1 MNEQIFEIG
10 ILGKI
15 AASIDRIGGEVC
27 YYFLPLEPSVRL
39 GELIKSKSLP
49 RISVSMYA
57 KLALTISATRLEW
70 SKPVVLGQID
80 FSGIGKD
87 YDELYELIF
96 NSLEIMVSDMVDVSG
111 TLNLMP
117 KCSFLSKQGYALPS
131 LIIRTNGTG
140 AVEFWASQEGLY
152 TGSRLCGNIQ
162 LGVLT
167 ASDL

>member
-15 AASIDRIGGEVC
+15 AVSIDRIGGEIC
-27 YYFLPLEPSVRL
+27 YYFLRLEPSVRL
-39 GELIKSKSLP
+39 GELIKSKPLP

-57 KLALTISATRLEW
+57 NLALTISATRLG
-70 SKPVVLGQID
+70 STPVVLGQID

-96 NSLEIMVSDMVDVSG
+96 NSLEIVVSDMVNVSG
-111 TLNLMP
+111 TPNLMP

-131 LIIRTNGTG
+131 LIIRKNGDT

-152 TGSRLCGNIQ
+152 TGSRLCGKIQ
-162 LGVLT
+162 LGVLK
-167 ASDL
+167 ADDL

>member
-39 GELIKSKSLP
+39 GELIKSKPLP

-57 KLALTISATRLEW
+57 KLALTISATRLG
-70 SKPVVLGQID
+70 STPVVLGQVD

-96 NSLEIMVSDMVDVSG
+96 NSLEIMVSDMVDASG
-111 TLNLMP
+111 ALNLMP

-140 AVEFWASQEGLY
+140 VLEFWASQEGLY
-152 TGSRLCGNIQ
+152 TGSRLCGKIQ
-162 LGVLT
+162 LGVLP